1 MNKPEREYLDHI
13 EKDRRYSQKTVLGY
27 QKDIEHFLNYL
38 DDNGIDFLLV
48 NKKQIRGYMSEE
60 LARGYGK
67 RSLQRRMSALRQF
80 YSFMKKEG
88 YIMANPFKMVTSP
101 KKPVRYPSA
110 LEYSQIE
117 ELFKEN
123 AKRTDE
129 LATRDQAILELLYAS
144 GMRASELISLKP
156 RQIDYRSRTIQII
169 GKGNKERI
177 VPFSKSAANAM
188 LDYQKNSRQ
197 NLLKRRKIPSISEN
211 FFLNDKGGNLT
222 VRGLEYILSAIED
235 KTSMHLGLHPHMMRH
250 TFASHLLEEGADLR
264 VIQELLGHES
274 IDTTTVYT
282 HVSKKEMKRQYKEH
296 FPDRGKRHQ
305 ED

>member
-13 EKDRRYSQKTVLGY
+13 EKDRRYSEKTVEGY

-38 DDNGIDFLLV
+38 DDEGIDFLLV

-88 YIMANPFKMVTSP
+88 YIMVNPFKMVTSP

-117 ELFKEN
+117 DLFAAN

-129 LATRDQAILELLYAS
+129 LAARDQAILELLYAS

-177 VPFSKSAANAM
+177 VPFSKSAAIAM
-188 LDYQKNSRQ
+188 QDYQKNLRQ
-197 NLLKRRKIPSISEN
+197 NLIKKRKTPAVSEA
-211 FFLNDKGGNLT
+211 FFLNDKGNKLT

-282 HVSKKEMKRQYKEH
+282 HVSKKEIKRQYKEF
-296 FPDRGKRHQ
+296 FPDRGKRK
-305 ED
+305 DD

>member
-13 EKDRRYSQKTVLGY
+13 EKDRRYSQKTVEGY
-27 QKDIEHFLNYL
+27 QKDIDHFLDYL
-38 DDNGIDFLLV
+38 DEKGIDFLKV

-80 YSFMKKEG
+80 YSFLKIRG
-88 YIMANPFKMVTSP
+88 YILVNPFKMVTSP
-101 KKPVRYPSA
+101 KKPIRYPSA
-110 LEYSQIE
+110 LEYSQVE
-117 ELFKEN
+117 DLLQAN
-123 AKRTDE
+123 AQRTDE
-129 LATRDQAILELLYAS
+129 LAARDQAILELLYAS
-144 GMRASELISLKP
+144 GVRASELVSLKL
-156 RQIDYRSRTIQII
+156 RQIDYRSRTIHII

-177 VPFSKSAANAM
+177 VPFSKSAATAM
-188 LDYQKNSRQ
+188 QDYQKNLRPI
-197 NLLKRRKIPSISEN
+197 LLKRRKTSTVYEA

-235 KTSMHLGLHPHMMRH
+235 KTSVHLQLHPHKMRH

-296 FPDRGKRHQ
+296 FPDRSKKIE